1 MFMGIPPFFRAV
13 TARHPRLS
21 KRANAARVWLKG
33 PGNEPGPAFHRGFM
47 VLLYVLVA
55 LPGILSSLHVTG
67 YRVADLWEEDDWR
80 ILQFD
85 SHFAAGTLHLRDRF
99 DPRVRRIFTIGHGVR
114 GWAPLGPAVGEIRV
128 NSLDQVWLE
137 LNIAGVSN
145 PSLLSGLSPHS
156 LYRIS
161 IAPGCPPADEALLTR
176 LSQFSGLHEIDFRN
190 SGKLRIDGLRLDS
203 LPNLER
209 IWLPQ
214 PSDEEERL
222 RLKAWGRQEKF
233 ESLKLAVQK
242 TLLFVRVVKP

>member
-1 MFMGIPPFFRAV
+1 MFMGISPFSRAV
-13 TARHPRLS
+13 
-21 KRANAARVWLKG
+21 AARPLRIGRVVDAVRAWLKR
-33 PGNEPGPAFHRGFM
+33 PRNEPGPTSRRGL
-47 VLLYVLVA
+47 VALLYVSVA
-55 LPGILSSLHVTG
+55 LPGILSSLYVTG
-67 YRVADLWEEDDWR
+67 YRVADLWEEDGCQV
-80 ILQFD
+80 LQFD
-85 SHFAAGTLHLRDRF
+85 SHFAAGTLLLRDRF
-99 DPRVRRIFTIGHGVR
+99 DPGVRRIHALGNSLR
-114 GWAPLGPAVGEIRV
+114 GWTRLGPAHGEIQA
-128 NSLDQVWLE
+128 NPLDQVWLE

-145 PSLLSGLSPHS
+145 PSLLSSLSPHS

-161 IAPGCPPADEALLTR
+161 IAPGCPPSGEALLAR
-176 LSQFSGLHEIDFRN
+176 VSQFTGLHELDFRHAE
-190 SGKLRIDGLRLDS
+190 KLPLDGLRLDS